1 MKLTKCLRPFLMG
14 VFALLLV
21 ISAQAQSRTVSGKVT
36 DASGNPLPGA
46 SVVVKG
52 TRTGTTTDGEGN
64 FSFNVPQSASEL
76 TISAVGFDAQT
87 VAISGSSISVTLAQ
101 SLSQLTDVV
110 VVGYGTRKVK
120 DATGAV
126 VSLGEK
132 SFNKGVISTPEQLLQ
147 GRTAGVTVTTTSGEP
162 GSGVNINIRGTASI
176 RSNNNPL
183 FVVDGVPLDG
193 GGTTAGSIFTDGGSS
208 ARNPLAFLNPNDIE
222 NISILKD
229 ASAAA
234 IYGARGANGVVIIT
248 TKSGRGKGGFQF
260 SANAS
265 VSKTANRYDILN
277 AQDFIYGVRE
287 AVIASGADPAGVA
300 FLDKGAST
308 DWQDQIFRTA
318 ISQNYNLS
326 WGMSKGG
333 TSVRLSG
340 SYDDQE
346 GIVKNT
352 DLNRKTI
359 RANLTQK
366 FGSKLRFDIT
376 GTYSNVQNNYAPI
389 SNNAGYQGS
398 LIGAAL
404 TFNPTYPIFN
414 ADGTYFD
421 PGDGNRNPV
430 QMLNYF
436 QDKDDINRFLTNISG
451 SYEIVKGLTYKATFG
466 YDKSKSERFGYA
478 DPRLGT
484 GSYSGTTNIRNKDF
498 QNPIFGNGRASGQYL
513 DLKSTLIEHT
523 LNYVKD
529 LKGEQTLDFL
539 AGYSYQ
545 ETINEYRAQ
554 VRWGVNGAQ
563 QLVDDFGKYQNSTP
577 FFGDT
582 TKYEIQS
589 YFGRANYSIKDK
601 YFFTATVRVD
611 GSSKFSEGNKY
622 GTFPAFA
629 AKWKM
634 ANEDFFANSLGKVFS
649 DFSLRLNYGI
659 TGNQE
664 FPAYASLAIV
674 QTNFDGSQT
683 VVSNSNP
690 NLRWEETTNYGAGLD
705 YELFAG
711 RVRGSVDYF
720 NKATKD
726 LLFLASYPQP
736 AASADRWVNLPGTVR
751 NTGWEFGVDVQAV
764 KATKFSWDVNYNMTF
779 LKNEIEDFGQTV
791 VNTGEVSGQG
801 LSGAYAQ
808 TFTNGYPLFTF
819 KMPVFLRYNGEGNA
833 VYANGSQDQLLGSAL
848 PKFTAGLTNNFR
860 YGNWNASVFVN
871 AVRGFYVY
879 NNTANALF
887 LKGSLKN
894 GRNVTYDVFNSIE
907 NPINPGS
914 VSTRFLEKGDFV
926 RIANAT
932 LGYTFDI
939 KNSKAIKTL
948 NIALSGQN
956 LALFTKYS
964 GLDPEINTDKTRGG
978 VPSRGFD
985 YTAYPRAR
993 TFTLGVNVGF

>member
-193 GGTTAGSIFTDGGSS
+193 GGTTAGGIFTDGGSS

-234 IYGARGANGVVIIT
+234 SYGSRGANGVVIIT

-265 VSKTANRYDILN
+265 VSKTANRYDLLN

-287 AVIASGADPAGVA
+287 AVKASGADPAGTA
-300 FLDKGAST
+300 FLDQGAST

-346 GIVKNT
+346 GIVKNS

-376 GTYSNVQNNYAPI
+376 GTYSNVKNNYAPI
-389 SNNAGYQGS
+389 SNNAGFQGS

-436 QDKDDINRFLTNISG
+436 QDKDDINRFLTNVSG
-451 SYEIVKGLTYKATFG
+451 SYEILKGLTYKATFG
-466 YDKSKSERFGYA
+466 YDNSKSERFGYA

-484 GSYSGTTNIRNKDF
+484 GAYGGNTEIRRVNF
-498 QNPIFGNGRASGQYL
+498 GNPIFGNGRANGQYL
-513 DLKSTLIEHT
+513 DLKSTVIEHT

-529 LKGEQTLDFL
+529 FKGEQTLEVL
-539 AGYSYQ
+539 GGYSYQ
-545 ETINEYRAQ
+545 ETVSEFRQQ

-563 QLVDDFGKYQNSTP
+563 QLVDDFSKYQNSTP

-634 ANEDFFANSLGKVFS
+634 ANEDFFANSIGKVFS

-674 QTNFDGSQT
+674 QTNFDGSQN
-683 VVSNSNP
+683 VVTNSNP
-690 NLRWEETTNYGAGLD
+690 NLRWEETTTYGAGLD

-736 AASADRWVNLPGTVR
+736 AASADRWVNLPGIVR

-764 KATKFSWDVNYNMTF
+764 KGSKFSWDVNYNMTF
-779 LKNEIEDFGQTV
+779 LKNEIEDFGQNV

-956 LALFTKYS
+956 LGLITNYS
-964 GLDPEINTDKTRGG
+964 GLDPEINTDKTRNG